1 MNFLFT
7 VLYFEKGYRKKCTQ
21 QSRKVMWV
29 VLSPLFFKEIWKN
42 GTGGGKGGRGMGSH
56 GHMFACAKGKQ
67 SPQTWHIF
75 DCRAPKGRGASEND
89 RSTSSNSER
98 CRRCFDEFRTL
109 PKIPE
114 YFAKGCQVWRVRSAK
129 SWHHLAE
136 ITPISG
142 EITKQCYRKIFPR
155 SRAM

>member
-21 QSRKVMWV
+21 QSRKVMWA

-56 GHMFACAKGKQ
+56 GHLFACAKGKQ
-67 SPQTWHIF
+67 SPQTWHIY

-98 CRRCFDEFRTL
+98 CRRFFDEFRTL
-109 PKIPE
+109 PNISPE
-114 YFAKGCQVWRVRSAK
+114 VDKCSGCEAPNVGTTLSRS
-129 SWHHLAE
+129 HL
-136 ITPISG
+136 SHLG
-142 EITKQCYRKIFPR
+142 EITKQCYRKISPR